1 MRRTLAQW
9 APVRVALESLRRF
22 TADDAD
28 THAAALA
35 YQLFLST
42 LALSIGGLAILGLAA
57 SVIDIE
63 VPEGSEEQWRN
74 LTEGGVGLGLV
85 ALIGLLWTTSTFGR
99 RASHALATIFRTGPV
114 STLRGRLRGLAVAL
128 GVIVLIG
135 ALPVVTGV
143 LATLRALGI
152 LDTPIRVLGLAATVA
167 IELGLF
173 LAAYVALTPQGG
185 PRWQA
190 HVPGAL
196 LMTAGW
202 QVFKLVGG
210 LVLSYLLAR
219 STLLY
224 GTIGVVVTTLVLM
237 RAATWLFLMGA
248 ELSAVLDG
256 RDRNGGVPA

>member
-9 APVRVALESLRRF
+9 APVRVALESMRRF
-22 TADDAD
+22 TRDDAD

-35 YQLFLST
+35 YQLFLSI
-42 LALSIGGLAILGLAA
+42 LALSIGGLAILGLVAR
-57 SVIDIE
+57 VVDIE
-63 VPEGSEEQWRN
+63 VPEGSEEQWEN
-74 LTEGGVGLGLV
+74 LTQGGVGLGLA
-85 ALIGLLWTTSTFGR
+85 ALAGLLWTTSAFGR
-99 RASHALATIFRTGPV
+99 RASHAFATIFRTGPV
-114 STLRGRLRGLAVAL
+114 SMLRGRLRGLAVAL
-128 GVIVLIG
+128 GVIILIG
-135 ALPVVTGV
+135 AVPVITGV
-143 LATLRALGI
+143 LATLRSLGI

-167 IELGLF
+167 LELGLF

-196 LMTAGW
+196 LMTVGW

-210 LVLSYLLAR
+210 LVLSYLLER

-237 RAATWLFLMGA
+237 RSATWLFLFGA

-256 RDRNGGVPA
+256 RDRDRGVPA